1 MRIKRVAHGS
11 TQLDANPWNRMW
23 IVKVDT
29 KHKDAW
35 QANHRHKS
43 RRGCDSHSG
52 DRPEIGYNFG
62 DPTLVETPGYL
73 FRPALS
79 LHPLQQWAKGVHQI
93 EQFCS
98 LMADLMHK
106 RGGDTVSNHA
116 LAWNANDCDWVFVT
130 SRQAGPGTTN
140 GGAVSSIQVA
150 DDRRGV
156 VVTR

>member
-1 MRIKRVAHGS
+1 MINQKRDKGGHCCFEHSQQPDQLRFQICRGIKTFPQSAQSIPLLMRIKRVAHGS
-11 TQLDANPWNRMW
+11 TQLDANPWNWMW

-79 LHPLQQWAKGVHQI
+79 LHPLQ
-93 EQFCS
+93 
-98 LMADLMHK
+98 
-106 RGGDTVSNHA
+106 
-116 LAWNANDCDWVFVT
+116 
-130 SRQAGPGTTN
+130 
-140 GGAVSSIQVA
+140 
-150 DDRRGV
+150 
-156 VVTR
+156 